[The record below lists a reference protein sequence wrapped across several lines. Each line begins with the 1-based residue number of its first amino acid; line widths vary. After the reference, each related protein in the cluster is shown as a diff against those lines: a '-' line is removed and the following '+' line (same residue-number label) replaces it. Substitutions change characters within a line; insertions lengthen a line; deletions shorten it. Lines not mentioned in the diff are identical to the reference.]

1 MDRCQTYQHK
11 SGSRKRKERA
21 ARLESIKQGQT
32 LLSKFFVTHG
42 DHSSSNTVDT
52 IVSQL
57 PDAGLTDA
65 SDSATTVTAE
75 SDHENVG
82 DMPQNSSP
90 TMATSYASILSDQ
103 SDIPL
108 LESESSDVSVSVPDS
123 NMTENVPIS
132 VGQLHEFDIGQVEE
146 VIPTPNQVNAAVR
159 TGHLQHPSNFPP
171 DETGRAF
178 PQTLLHIQLNN
189 GEKIVRDWLV

>member
-52 IVSQL
+52 IVSQH
-57 PDAGLTDA
+57 PDTGLTDA
-65 SDSATTVTAE
+65 SDSAAMVTAE

-82 DMPQNSSP
+82 NVPQNSSP
-90 TMATSYASILSDQ
+90 IMGTSYASILSD
-103 SDIPL
+103 IPL
-108 LESESSDVSVSVPDS
+108 LESQSSDVSISVPDS

-146 VIPTPNQVNAAVR
+146 VIPTPNQVNTAVR
-159 TGHLQHPSNFPP
+159 AGHLQHPSNFPR
-171 DETGRAF
+171 DDTGPAF

>member
-42 DHSSSNTVDT
+42 DHSSSNTVDK
-52 IVSQL
+52 IVSQH

-75 SDHENVG
+75 SNHENVG

-90 TMATSYASILSDQ
+90 IMATSATPAFYQTSQTFPSWNLD
-103 SDIPL
+103 L
-108 LESESSDVSVSVPDS
+108 LMS
-123 NMTENVPIS
+123 
-132 VGQLHEFDIGQVEE
+132 
-146 VIPTPNQVNAAVR
+146 
-159 TGHLQHPSNFPP
+159 
-171 DETGRAF
+171 AF
-178 PQTLLHIQLNN
+178 QFRQQYDRKCSHIT
-189 GEKIVRDWLV
+189 EKIVRDLLVWSVEKQSFSLSAVACFTMAQSNHDHR